1 MKGGKVMK
9 KGQLLFILAG
19 VLVALHCYG
28 SAPIA
33 APKQSSE
40 PVELSFGHIWSTT
53 SWYHGVFV
61 DWAKRIEKGTNGSVK
76 FVMYPARSLA
86 KPKEYYKMTV
96 MGGADSCIGL
106 PGWVVGRFPLTLL
119 VESPPAF
126 PLGADN
132 GPLYWELY
140 KTQKPLQEEWK
151 EVKMIFVT
159 AQTAQHLLVQKPIH
173 TLEDLKGLEI
183 RTYGP
188 TTKIVEALGGVPVAM
203 PITEAYVA
211 LKKGVVN
218 GIMGPWVALDT
229 YKFREVTSYG
239 IELNAQAAI
248 FVGIMNLK
256 RWNALSPEQ
265 QKVIMQNG
273 DWIAKEFGK
282 RYDAGTKR
290 AYDRALKSG
299 YKFIKLDSQEMKR
312 WEKRILSTTESYVKE
327 METKGLPARQIYEGK
342 LKLMKR

>member
-1 MKGGKVMK
+1 MK
-9 KGQLLFILAG
+9 KKAGFILSVIILVG
-19 VLVALHCYG
+19 VFLLGTYAT
-28 SAPIA
+28 A
-33 APKQSSE
+33 APKPSAE
-40 PVELSFGHIWSTT
+40 PVKLSFGHIWSTT
-53 SWYHGVFV
+53 SWYHGVFAE
-61 DWAKRIEKGTNGSVK
+61 WAKRIEKGTNGSIK
-76 FVMYPARSLA
+76 FVMYPAKSLA

-106 PGWVVGRFPLTLL
+106 PGWVVGRFPLTLV
-119 VESPPAF
+119 VESPPCF
-126 PLGADN
+126 PLGADS

-140 KTQKPLQEEWK
+140 KTQKPLQEEWR

-159 AQTAQHLLVQKPIH
+159 AQTAQHLMLKKPVH
-173 TLEDLKGLEI
+173 TLEELKGMEI

-188 TTKIVEALGGVPVAM
+188 TTAIVEALGGVPVAM

-211 LKKGVVN
+211 LKKGVVS
-218 GIMGPWVALDT
+218 GIMGPWATLDT
-229 YKFREVTSYG
+229 YKFSEVTSYG

-265 QKVIMQNG
+265 QRVIMENG

-282 RYDAGTKR
+282 KYDAGSKK
-290 AYDRALKSG
+290 AYDRALKAG
-299 YKFIKLDSQEMKR
+299 FKMIKLDPQEMKK
-312 WEKRILSTTESYVKE
+312 WTKRIDSTTESYIKKIE
-327 METKGLPARQIYEGK
+327 AKGLPGRQVYDAK